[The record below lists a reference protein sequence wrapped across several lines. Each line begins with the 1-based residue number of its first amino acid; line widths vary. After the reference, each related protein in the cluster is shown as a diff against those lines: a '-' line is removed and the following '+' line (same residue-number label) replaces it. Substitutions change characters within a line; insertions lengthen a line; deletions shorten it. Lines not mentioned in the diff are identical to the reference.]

1 MPTFRRSK
9 ALVSGLILVLLVA
22 VSSVDYTV
30 ERGDTLGK
38 IARDHGVS
46 LSELISANNISNPN
60 LIYPGQKLT
69 IPGKGGKPDVTH
81 MVGPG
86 ETLNRIAAKYGASVS
101 VIVSANA
108 IRNPNLILIGQK
120 ILIPAGGGSGGGSA
134 QADISDRTGQY
145 HVVKRGETVEK
156 IASGASPM
164 VPMTSSCPSW
174 PIRTIV

>member
-69 IPGKGGKPDVTH
+69 IPGKGG
-81 MVGPG
+81 
-86 ETLNRIAAKYGASVS
+86 
-101 VIVSANA
+101 
-108 IRNPNLILIGQK
+108 
-120 ILIPAGGGSGGGSA
+120 
-134 QADISDRTGQY
+134 
-145 HVVKRGETVEK
+145 
-156 IASGASPM
+156 
-164 VPMTSSCPSW
+164 
-174 PIRTIV
+174 